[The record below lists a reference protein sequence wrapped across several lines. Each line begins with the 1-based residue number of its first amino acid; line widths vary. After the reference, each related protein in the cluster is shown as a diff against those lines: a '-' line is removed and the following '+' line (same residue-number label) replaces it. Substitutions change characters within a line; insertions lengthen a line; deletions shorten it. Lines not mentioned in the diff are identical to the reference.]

1 MGMEGEEED
10 DDEDDIGWMEKDT
23 VFYSCEMTM
32 RMRRRRRMNQI
43 YHHG

>member
-1 MGMEGEEED
+1 MGMEGEED

-32 RMRRRRRMNQI
+32 RMRRRRVNQI
-43 YHHG
+43 YRHG

>member
-32 RMRRRRRMNQI
+32 RMRRRRVNQI
-43 YHHG
+43 YRHG